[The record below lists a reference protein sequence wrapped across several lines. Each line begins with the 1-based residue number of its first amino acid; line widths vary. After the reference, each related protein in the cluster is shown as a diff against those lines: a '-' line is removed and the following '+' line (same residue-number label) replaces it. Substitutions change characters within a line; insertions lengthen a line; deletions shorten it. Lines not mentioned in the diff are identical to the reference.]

1 MDGNTRCYGL
11 RFKSGGNR
19 LHTPAGARTRPDSLP
34 VEFLPLILAAGIVL
48 VRVIGVG
55 VIVWQKKTRYRYT
68 SDKTA
73 VIVPG
78 VNPHK
83 RHEAI
88 ISTIGILFPVS
99 TRIRR
104 FEDYIS

>member
-1 MDGNTRCYGL
+1 MDGNTGCYGL

-19 LHTPAGARTRPDSLP
+19 VHIPPGARTRPDSP
-34 VEFLPLILAAGIVL
+34 PWGFLPLILAAGIVL

-55 VIVWQKKTRYRYT
+55 VIVRQKKTRYRYT

-73 VIVPG
+73 VIVHG

-88 ISTIGILFPVS
+88 ISTIGIPFPVS

-104 FEDYIS
+104 YEDYIS